1 LSRLPGIITASEE
14 LTPGVTQITFM
25 ITGGEFAFSPGQAVT
40 LEMGGVV
47 RTYCIASAPQ
57 RPNAL
62 QLAIRIG
69 EGDGSAAV
77 RELKP
82 GDPIEIDGPEGEF
95 IAPTDEKHLV
105 LIGGDTGIAPMRSI
119 VLHLV
124 ATEDGRPITVLSE
137 PVSNEMY
144 GADFRPLAAAG
155 RITYA
160 TGKIEDLV
168 AAHAESIRGAN
179 VMAAGFQPFLDRVAR
194 ALGEAGVPAG
204 QVRYETYGYLAQ
216 PAR

>member
-1 LSRLPGIITASEE
+1 LSYPAIITASEE

-25 ITGGEFAFSPGQAVT
+25 ITGAEFAFSPGQSVT

-62 QLAIRIG
+62 QLAIRIAD
-69 EGDGSAAV
+69 GDGSAAV
-77 RELKP
+77 RGLKE
-82 GDPIEIDGPEGEF
+82 GDTIEIDGPEGEF
-95 IAPTDEKHLV
+95 IAPADEKPLV

-124 ATEDGRPITVLSE
+124 ATDDSRPITVLSE

-144 GADFRPLAAAG
+144 GADFRPLATAG

-160 TGKIEDLV
+160 TGKIEDSI
-168 AAHAESIRGAN
+168 AAYAQSIRAAN

-194 ALGEAGVPAG
+194 SLAEAGVPAG
-204 QVRYETYGYLAQ
+204 QIRYESYGTLSQ
-216 PAR
+216 PAG